1 MKFENNYNQSLRQE
15 GRVKATTKEIW
26 RVELSPS
33 SKKYI
38 VDITREELTEEHV
51 EITKNIYE
59 TIWKNSEPTY
69 FGA

>member
-38 VDITREELTEEHV
+38 VDITREELTEEHL

-59 TIWKNSEPTY
+59 TIWKN
-69 FGA
+69 